1 MNAPRTAQA
10 LQLGAYECVTSSIQP
25 NACDR
30 AAVPFALGPR
40 DHWYISRGR
49 GSALASKEV
58 SNVVAPGNLARRH
71 RAGRDHAGRRG
82 GRACCRG
89 GQRGAGRDGCGLSPR
104 SPDWRA
110 RRTRN
115 ARCSLLPRS
124 TPWPIRSVLVT
135 GRSCCWLP
143 SLACGGLSWPCSA
156 RMTLAVAASGRDM
169 YLRRAKTRST
179 LRRN

>member
-1 MNAPRTAQA
+1 MASCRTGRAMSAPRTAQA

-30 AAVPFALGPR
+30 AAVPFALRPR

-89 GQRGAGRDGCGLSPR
+89 RPAGCRPGRLRAIRSDRSAMSARAGGKTRRWSRRLMRSWATCTRSGWAARGSGLPGRPTAGGPE
-104 SPDWRA
+104 
-110 RRTRN
+110 T
-115 ARCSLLPRS
+115 PRS
-124 TPWPIRSVLVT
+124 T
-135 GRSCCWLP
+135 CQEQ
-143 SLACGGLSWPCSA
+143 A
-156 RMTLAVAASGRDM
+156 RTRTLGIQR
-169 YLRRAKTRST
+169 
-179 LRRN
+179 